1 MTDQRDKERGRVER
15 PILVDDLVLVRV
27 LKRVS
32 SLTDKIDDILHR
44 EHVFIVALPQ
54 PISKR
59 AFGAK
64 GHDHVDESHA
74 IHQFLAVS
82 KQRQNMRMIELSNS
96 PGLALE
102 ETSAILSNIGVG
114 IVGDFASVDF
124 DRHLLVNACIF
135 CQVDFTHASAAKQ
148 MQETVLTQP

>member
-1 MTDQRDKERGRVER
+1 M
-15 PILVDDLVLVRV
+15 RV
-27 LKRVS
+27 LRRSS
-32 SLTDKIDDILHR
+32 SLPDKRDEIWHR
-44 EHVFIVALPQ
+44 EHIFIVALPQ

-64 GHDHVDESHA
+64 GHDYVDENHA

-82 KQRQNMRMIELSNS
+82 KQRQNMRMIELSDS

-102 ETSAILSNIGVG
+102 ETSPILSNIGVG

-124 DRHLLVNACIF
+124 DCHLLVNACIF
-135 CQVDFTHASAAKQ
+135 CQLDFTHPSAAN
-148 MQETVLTQP
+148 